1 MAVKIT
7 CVGTL
12 LRSVPG
18 GGAEIAG
25 EGLTVREAL
34 ESLVKSYGTT
44 VESELMDKGEYRKGL
59 SFLLNGRNVLSLP
72 EKHDTK
78 LFDGDELMIA
88 AILSGG

>member
-7 CVGTL
+7 CVGAL
-12 LRSVPG
+12 MRSVPG
-18 GGAEIAG
+18 GRAEIVG

-34 ESLVKSYGTT
+34 ESIVKSYGTT
-44 VESELMDKGEYRKGL
+44 LESELMDKGEFRKGL

-78 LFDGDELMIA
+78 LSDGDELMIA
-88 AILSGG
+88 TVLSGG